1 VINPPLPPVP
11 APAPK
16 AAEPAT
22 EGSIFSVP
30 IIARLEAGKQYVQI
44 GAFTR
49 PDTLETA
56 VTRASRTYPLAVQ
69 TGGSDTGGS
78 PVYRLLIGP
87 LNAGE
92 SAAVAQRVRNGGF
105 PDAFIRVR

>member
-1 VINPPLPPVP
+1 M
-11 APAPK
+11 
-16 AAEPAT
+16 AEPALD
-22 EGSIFSVP
+22 ESIFSVP
-30 IIARLEAGKQYVQI
+30 IIARLEEGKQYVQI

-56 VTRASRTYPLAVQ
+56 VARARRSYPLAVQ
-69 TGGSDTGGS
+69 TGGSNNSPGGS

-92 SAAVAQRVRNGGF
+92 SAAVAQRVRNSGF